1 MTTIHSFI
9 GARDADSQ
17 AKLPALQDN
26 IPKGLGLQPVRQIFQ
41 GRNTLAPQGTP
52 DLAAIQRQ
60 HWLDPRCP
68 ARGEKRCQYAD
79 GDEHDCAAAV

>member
-1 MTTIHSFI
+1 MLQLILWSLSR
-9 GARDADSQ
+9 GRGCERERE
-17 AKLPALQDN
+17 KLFA
-26 IPKGLGLQPVRQIFQ
+26 I
-41 GRNTLAPQGTP
+41 RNLLAAPQRMP

-60 HWLDPRCP
+60 HGLDPRCP

>member
-1 MTTIHSFI
+1 LTSVTSVV
-9 GARDADSQ
+9 ARTRRQEA
-17 AKLPALQDN
+17 LALQEN
-26 IPKGLGLQPVRQIFQ
+26 IPNESKKELQILERQ
-41 GRNTLAPQGTP
+41 GRNTLAPQGMP

-60 HWLDPRCP
+60 HGLDPRCP